1 MTTASPWQVRPDYQQ
16 DSEAAANRQI
26 SLELY
31 ATYVYLSTSY
41 YLDPDDV
48 ALKNFA
54 KYFLHQSHEERERA
68 EKLMKL
74 QNQRGGRMFL
84 RDIKKPAGDPWV
96 AQRFD
101 GPNATECALHLEKS
115 VNQSLLELHKL
126 ATDKNAPLIST
137 LNVGLELMIKSAGSS
152 Y

>member
-84 RDIKKPAGDPWV
+84 RDIKKPARGSL
-96 AQRFD
+96 D